1 MDGKTKP
8 MPIMDSDITNASTIK
23 PMVVGSLSS
32 RMLTKE
38 KKAAR
43 LISIVDNSRIF
54 MFMVFC
60 LKLGKN
66 YGTINRLMYFP
77 IKSNSRLTGVPFLK
91 R

>member
-1 MDGKTKP
+1 MSRTVSKMDGKIKP
-8 MPIMDSDITNASTIK
+8 MHIMDRDKTKASTIK

-54 MFMVFC
+54 MDMVF
-60 LKLGKN
+60 
-66 YGTINRLMYFP
+66 
-77 IKSNSRLTGVPFLK
+77 FLK
-91 R
+91 IGKIMGPLIF